1 MHNKLLIPGPTEVED
16 SVLDWLSRPVEA
28 HYGDYWVSV
37 HNETIDLLRRVFG
50 TAGKVF
56 MLPGSGSLAAD
67 AAVQSVFAPG
77 QRVLLGING
86 HFGHRWREILTANGV
101 TPVIVDIPP
110 DQPLPPEAFDAA
122 LAADPGLAGVVVVH
136 LETSTSVLNPLQELA
151 AVARKHNRLIMA
163 DAVSSLGGTPLPMD
177 EWGVDVC
184 VSGSQKCLGGVAGL
198 GIVAVNDRAWQAIAN
213 QPDYPRSWYL
223 DLRRWQWY
231 VENWGDWH
239 PFPVTMPC
247 SVVLA
252 LRAALQSLLA
262 EGLDARFARYEQLA
276 AHLRQGLED
285 LGMRLFVPHADGPR
299 AHRRLVPRRRRL
311 AGDHPL
317 PGRRAPRQDHRR
329 LRPLQALRHP
339 RRPHGQRHRRR
350 RHRPVPRGPARIS
363 PPRRGGTRSRAITSP
378 RAANLPPP
386 DLAPAP
392 HTGGPQ
398 RRGTRSG
405 GKSSPIAANL
415 PPPDLVPTCLT
426 NGPGNAPPPPC
437 PPTPPAPP
445 SEAACTS
452 PPTPRLPTR

>member
-1 MHNKLLIPGPTEVED
+1 MHTKLLIPGPTEVED

-86 HFGHRWREILTANGV
+86 HFGHRWREILEANGV

-110 DQPLPPEAFDAA
+110 DQPLPPAAFDAA

-177 EWGVDVC
+177 AWGVDVC

-198 GIVAVNDRAWQAIAN
+198 GIVAVNDRAWQAIAD

-247 SVVLA
+247 SVILA

-262 EGLDARFARYEQLA
+262 EGLAARFARYEQLA
-276 AHLRQGLED
+276 ARLRNGLDE
-285 LGMRLFVPHADGPR
+285 LGLRLFVPPALMAPVLTAAYCPAGVDSQAIIRYLAQEHQLKITAGFGPYKPYVIRVGHMGNAIGAADIDQLLGALR
-299 AHRRLVPRRRRL
+299 AYL
-311 AGDHPL
+311 AVA
-317 PGRRAPRQDHRR
+317 APR
-329 LRPLQALRHP
+329 
-339 RRPHGQRHRRR
+339 
-350 RHRPVPRGPARIS
+350 
-363 PPRRGGTRSRAITSP
+363 
-378 RAANLPPP
+378 
-386 DLAPAP
+386 
-392 HTGGPQ
+392 
-398 RRGTRSG
+398 
-405 GKSSPIAANL
+405 IA
-415 PPPDLVPTCLT
+415 
-426 NGPGNAPPPPC
+426 
-437 PPTPPAPP
+437 
-445 SEAACTS
+445 
-452 PPTPRLPTR
+452 

>member
-1 MHNKLLIPGPTEVED
+1 MHTKLLIPGPTEVED

-37 HNETIDLLRRVFG
+37 HNETIDLLGRVFG

-86 HFGHRWREILTANGV
+86 HFGHRWREILAANGV
-101 TPVIVDIPP
+101 VPVIVDIPP

-122 LAADPGLAGVVVVH
+122 LAVDPGLAGIVVVH
-136 LETSTSVLNPLQELA
+136 LETSTSVLNPLKELA

-198 GIVAVNDRAWQAIAN
+198 GIVAVNDRAWEAIAS

-247 SVVLA
+247 SVILA

-276 AHLRQGLED
+276 ARLRSGLAD
-285 LGMRLFVPHADGPR
+285 LGMRLFVPPALMAPVLTAAWCPDGVDSGAIIR
-299 AHRRLVPRRRRL
+299 YL
-311 AGDHPL
+311 AEEHQLKITAGF
-317 PGRRAPRQDHRR
+317 
-329 LRPLQALRHP
+329 
-339 RRPHGQRHRRR
+339 
-350 RHRPVPRGPARIS
+350 GPYKPYVIRV
-363 PPRRGGTRSRAITSP
+363 G
-378 RAANLPPP
+378 
-386 DLAPAP
+386 
-392 HTGGPQ
+392 HM
-398 RRGTRSG
+398 
-405 GKSSPIAANL
+405 
-415 PPPDLVPTCLT
+415 
-426 NGPGNAPPPPC
+426 GNAIN
-437 PPTPPAPP
+437 
-445 SEAACTS
+445 AADIDQLLAALKEF
-452 PPTPRLPTR
+452 LPIGARAS

>member
-37 HNETIDLLRRVFG
+37 HNETIDLLQRVFG
-50 TAGKVF
+50 TTGKVF

-86 HFGHRWREILTANGV
+86 HFGHRWREILEANGV
-101 TPVIVDIPP
+101 VPVIVDIPP

-122 LAADPGLAGVVVVH
+122 LAVDPGLAGVVVVH

-151 AVARKHNRLIMA
+151 AVAHKHNCLIMA

-247 SVVLA
+247 SIVLA

-276 AHLRQGLED
+276 ARLRGGLED
-285 LGMRLFVPHADGPR
+285 LGLRLFVPPALMAPVLTAAYCPTGVESQAIIRHLAEDHHIKITAGFGKYKPYVIRVGHMGNAIGADDIDQ
-299 AHRRLVPRRRRL
+299 LL
-311 AGDHPL
+311 AALGAYL
-317 PGRRAPRQDHRR
+317 SVAAPR
-329 LRPLQALRHP
+329 
-339 RRPHGQRHRRR
+339 
-350 RHRPVPRGPARIS
+350 V
-363 PPRRGGTRSRAITSP
+363 
-378 RAANLPPP
+378 
-386 DLAPAP
+386 
-392 HTGGPQ
+392 
-398 RRGTRSG
+398 
-405 GKSSPIAANL
+405 
-415 PPPDLVPTCLT
+415 V
-426 NGPGNAPPPPC
+426 
-437 PPTPPAPP
+437 
-445 SEAACTS
+445 
-452 PPTPRLPTR
+452 